1 MEEMQAMEY
10 VPTLTLE
17 PDGTESPAAMAIP
30 AANAL
35 ELAPDEPAS
44 TKLDIDQLSPE
55 EQKQVRGFAEKIDIS
70 NTNAVL
76 TYGAASQRNIANFS
90 ESTLKNVRTKDMGE
104 VGQMLS
110 GLVVELRGFS
120 DNGEGKRG
128 FLGLR
133 KKVRNKIETM
143 KAEYSK
149 VSSNVDRIADMLEKH
164 QVILLKDAAM
174 LDKMYE
180 VNQAHFK
187 ELTMYILAG
196 KLKLEE
202 CMNNVL
208 PELRKKA
215 AETGQ
220 PEDAQAA
227 NDYAN
232 MINRFE
238 KKLHDLE
245 LTRMVSIQM
254 APQIRLVQ
262 NNDTLMVEKIQ
273 TSIVNT
279 IPLWKSQMVLAL
291 GMHNAQRAM
300 EAQREVTNMTN
311 ELLTKNA
318 EALKMGTIEIAKESE
333 RGIVD
338 LETLVTTNQHL
349 IDTLEEVR
357 NIQSEGSQRR
367 RAAEVEL
374 GRIEGELKTK
384 LLELRDPVQ

>member
-10 VPTLTLE
+10 VPTLTIDPSGE
-17 PDGTESPAAMAIP
+17 ESSTAMAIP

-35 ELAPDEPAS
+35 ELAPEEDVS
-44 TKLDIDQLSPE
+44 SKLDIDQLSTE
-55 EQKQVRGFAEKIDIS
+55 EQKQVRDFADKIDITS
-70 NTNAVL
+70 TNAVL
-76 TYGAASQRNIANFS
+76 TYGSASQRNIANFS

-120 DNGEGKRG
+120 DNGEEKKG

-143 KAEYSK
+143 KAEYAR

-164 QVILLKDAAM
+164 QVVLLKDAAM

-187 ELTMYILAG
+187 ELTMYIIAG

-202 CMNNVL
+202 CRNNVL

-215 AETGQ
+215 ADTGQ

-254 APQIRLVQ
+254 APQIRLVH

-291 GMHNAQRAM
+291 GMHNAQKAM

-357 NIQSEGSQRR
+357 SIQSEGSQRR
-367 RAAEVEL
+367 RSAEVEL
-374 GRIEGELKTK
+374 GRIEGELKSK
-384 LLELRDPVQ
+384 LLELRDDVS